1 MLIFSKTTQ
10 QHCSCSTTPA
20 QNNSSII
27 EHLIKLCWAK
37 LRVSKS
43 TRDDQNLFLSF
54 TKLLLCLKP
63 EHTQVVNV
71 CSHVEAL
78 CSAPWAA
85 RCRWRSA
92 GLNEAAASSSS
103 EAFLFLTLSSPPVKH
118 KTGRMM
124 LFWLCRGD
132 SRSAGR
138 TSSWSCEQ
146 MCCCSGSYSL
156 NDQSHQHKPI
166 NQHEPFR
173 APGAPEPRGLGAGAS
188 VARLVIQHLE
198 HIELTNVHR
207 RGYLWACWVICRSC
221 RGSRLRAADVV
232 MKATCRRRRTPD
244 RVGVFL

>member
-1 MLIFSKTTQ
+1 MLIFCKTTQ

-92 GLNEAAASSSS
+92 GMNEAAASSSS
-103 EAFLFLTLSSPPVKH
+103 EAFLFLMLCSPPVKH

-156 NDQSHQHKPI
+156 NDQSHQ
-166 NQHEPFR
+166 Q
-173 APGAPEPRGLGAGAS
+173 
-188 VARLVIQHLE
+188 
-198 HIELTNVHR
+198 TN
-207 RGYLWACWVICRSC
+207 
-221 RGSRLRAADVV
+221 
-232 MKATCRRRRTPD
+232 
-244 RVGVFL
+244 